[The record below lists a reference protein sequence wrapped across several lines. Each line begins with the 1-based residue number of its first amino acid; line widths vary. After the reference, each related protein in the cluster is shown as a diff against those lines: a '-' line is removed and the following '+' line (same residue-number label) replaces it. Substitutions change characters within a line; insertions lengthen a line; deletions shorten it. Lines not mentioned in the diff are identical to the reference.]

1 MPAAPSV
8 AIIGAG
14 FGGVATAV
22 QARRAGIEDIVILDR
37 AQRVGGV
44 WEANT
49 YPGAACDVPSHLYSL
64 SFAPN
69 PRWSRRFSPQPEIR
83 AYLEGVVRDFGIEPL
98 LRLGQDVVSAA
109 WDEQAGR
116 WHLEVEGGPD
126 VECDV
131 LIPACGQL
139 TRPSVP
145 DLPGMDGFAGDAF
158 HSAWWDH
165 DVDLRGR
172 RVAVVGTGASAIQF
186 VPEIAPL
193 ARSVSVFQRSAPWT
207 LPKFDTAYR
216 GVAQRLYERS
226 PRVQGALRSAWRG
239 SLESLAPVFTGRPPL
254 RARASSAVTT
264 ALSDLQRR
272 IQFRGDPALRA
283 ATRPDYPLGCK
294 RILITSDWYRALA
307 RPDVDLVTSPIGEV
321 RADGIVTADGRLHE
335 ADVVIF
341 GTGFTATQFLAPMEV
356 TGRDGASLRDAWAA
370 GAEAYFGMTVP
381 RFPNMFVI
389 YGPNTGHGTGSAIDM
404 LEAQAGY
411 VAQAL
416 GLLTSGAAE
425 RLEVRQEIHDGFQSE
440 LAERLQ
446 ATVWTSGCGSWYVND
461 AGRVTAN
468 WPGMPG
474 EYVRRTARLDLAD
487 FRTRPA
493 LAPAATA

>member
-1 MPAAPSV
+1 MSAAPSV

-37 AQRVGGV
+37 APRVGGV

-83 AYLEGVVRDFGIEPL
+83 DYLEGVVRDFGLEPL
-98 LRLGQDVVSAA
+98 LRLGQDVVSAT

-145 DLPGMDGFAGDAF
+145 DLPGMDSFAGDAF

-193 ARSVSVFQRSAPWT
+193 AGSVSVFQRSAPWT
-207 LPKFDTAYR
+207 LPKFDTA
-216 GVAQRLYERS
+216 L
-226 PRVQGALRSAWRG
+226 PRR
-239 SLESLAPVFTGRPPL
+239 RPAPL
-254 RARASSAVTT
+254 RALAARPGGA
-264 ALSDLQRR
+264 
-272 IQFRGDPALRA
+272 ALR
-283 ATRPDYPLGCK
+283 
-294 RILITSDWYRALA
+294 LA
-307 RPDVDLVTSPIGEV
+307 RVARVA
-321 RADGIVTADGRLHE
+321 RARLHRPPAAARACVE
-335 ADVVIF
+335 HAGDRAVRPP
-341 GTGFTATQFLAPMEV
+341 APRPV
-356 TGRDGASLRDAWAA
+356 PRPIRRCGPRRGRTIRSGASA
-370 GAEAYFGMTVP
+370 
-381 RFPNMFVI
+381 
-389 YGPNTGHGTGSAIDM
+389 S
-404 LEAQAGY
+404 
-411 VAQAL
+411 
-416 GLLTSGAAE
+416 
-425 RLEVRQEIHDGFQSE
+425 
-440 LAERLQ
+440 
-446 ATVWTSGCGSWYVND
+446 
-461 AGRVTAN
+461 
-468 WPGMPG
+468 
-474 EYVRRTARLDLAD
+474 
-487 FRTRPA
+487 
-493 LAPAATA
+493 

>member
-1 MPAAPSV
+1 MSPAPSV
-8 AIIGAG
+8 VIIGAG
-14 FGGVATAV
+14 FGGIATAV

-37 AQRVGGV
+37 APRVGGV

-69 PRWSRRFSPQPEIR
+69 PAWSRRFSPQPEIR
-83 AYLEGVVRDFGIEPL
+83 EYLEGVVRDFGLEPL
-98 LRLGQDVVSAA
+98 LRLGQDVVSAT
-109 WDEQAGR
+109 WDEETGR
-116 WHLEVEGGPD
+116 WRIEVEGGPD
-126 VECDV
+126 LEADV
-131 LIPACGQL
+131 LIPSCGQL

-145 DLPGMDGFAGDAF
+145 DLPGMETFAGDAF

-165 DVDLRGR
+165 DLDLRGR
-172 RVAVVGTGASAIQF
+172 RVAVIGTGASAIQF
-186 VPEIAPL
+186 VPEIAPI
-193 ARSVSVFQRSAPWT
+193 AQSVSVFQRSAPWI

-226 PRVQGALRSAWRG
+226 PGIQRALRSAWRG
-239 SLESLAPVFTGRPPL
+239 SLESLAPVFTGTPPL
-254 RARASSAVTT
+254 RSRVSSRVTT
-264 ALSDLQRR
+264 AISDLQRR

-283 ATRPDYPLGCK
+283 ATRPDYPIGCK

-307 RPDVDLVTSPIGEV
+307 RPDVDLVTSPISELRPGGV
-321 RADGIVTADGRLHE
+321 VTSDGRLHE

-341 GTGFTATQFLAPMEV
+341 GTGFTATEFLAPMEV
-356 TGRDGASLRDAWAA
+356 TGRDGASLRSAWAD

-416 GLLTSGAAE
+416 RLLAGGAAE
-425 RLEVRQEIHDGFQSE
+425 RLEVRQDVYDAFQHE
-440 LAERLQ
+440 LTERL
-446 ATVWTSGCGSWYVND
+446 ASTVWTSGCGSWYVND

-474 EYVRRTARLDLAD
+474 EYVQRTARLDLAD
-487 FRTRPA
+487 YRTRV
-493 LAPAATA
+493 APAPATTV